1 MQTNRSLALEVDE
14 VRQKSISSIVL
25 FQILN
30 NPREGSIIDQ
40 SDTLVALTKFYPK
53 VWTISF
59 RKWYPKIKSLD
70 KFTKAGSRGRPTYFW
85 INFLNIVKAL
95 PTEVLPHSADS
106 ALDLL
111 NMVKEG
117 VDKSYQSSADIFE
130 GWKIYVQIIHFVSSL
145 LTEEDQL
152 IITKVNAW
160 PIVANYVNSTFT
172 RAEWETKS
180 LEALEVIAETLK
192 LNAMNSVVRQEWPRI
207 TEILVVS
214 IQTLHPE
221 QSKIYEDS
229 QDKAISMGD
238 RWSNVQRLLFL
249 SQTNIIARNELNKA
263 LMNILKTSLEV
274 LETRNGKPFAAAA
287 IVNKIIKW
295 CSEQISN
302 IQPAQMAVASF
313 VEISLPKLINSPSC
327 KFLCHILYTQHERE
341 DFKDIW
347 NSTLNKVLED
357 AKPHA
362 FLATLLNV
370 SIMPSNFSLPKSHI
384 KLQEFISRNIKLASN
399 GHCNWNDL
407 SFALH
412 DIDKILCDQNQY
424 SLMLILLETLDT
436 DREAANAIRALKTV
450 INEQNHDYLQD
461 ILRKPIG
468 SKLLSRILLASE
480 SSNEEIAKDSDQVQQ
495 QLRKVSR
502 DRLTGIE
509 EIIINV
515 IQLNL
520 ELAAN
525 SPLPI
530 EKIIDLA
537 KDQLEQ
543 TTANNNNIATRLMPP
558 LEDWNKILNYYM
570 QLPPNRDLKVI
581 NCLGGA
587 VSLIMSEPD
596 HADFCDGSVNPKDNY
611 GLTKLIR
618 IAKYF
623 AEMCHDS
630 NAFQMV
636 EKDTKKG
643 LYKAFLITIQ
653 LVNDNVTLAGE
664 YNLWD
669 KNMDDVESEVHD
681 INECA
686 SALFNE
692 WSQYGL
698 SEGYAFVRA
707 GNMDLFSEAK
717 GCSSTAFYNARVAA
731 TKTMELAEWHG
742 TQNYQEFL
750 PFASKEVYRQEQE
763 GKKLMTL
770 HTSY

>member
-14 VRQKSISSIVL
+14 VRKRSISSIVL

-40 SDTLVALTKFYPK
+40 SDTLVTLTKSYPK
-53 VWTISF
+53 VWIMSF
-59 RKWYPKIKSLD
+59 REWYPKIKSLD

-85 INFLNIVKAL
+85 INFLNIIKAL
-95 PTEVLPHSADS
+95 PMEVLPHSVDS
-106 ALDLL
+106 ALELL

-117 VDKSYQSSADIFE
+117 VDKSYQSSADILG
-130 GWKIYVQIIHFVSSL
+130 GWKIYVQIIHFVSSPM
-145 LTEEDQL
+145 TEEDQS

-160 PIVANYVNSTFT
+160 PIIAGYVNSTFT
-172 RAEWETKS
+172 RTEWETKP
-180 LEALEVIAETLK
+180 LEALEVIAEILK
-192 LNAMNSVVRQEWPRI
+192 LNAMNSVARQEWPRI

-221 QSKIYEDS
+221 QSKVYENS
-229 QDKAISMGD
+229 QDKVISMGD

-249 SQTNIIARNELNKA
+249 SQTNINARNELNKA

-274 LETRNGKPFAAAA
+274 LETRNGKPFAAAG
-287 IVNKIIKW
+287 IVNKIITC
-295 CSEQISN
+295 CSEQISDL
-302 IQPAQMAVASF
+302 QPAQTAVASF
-313 VEISLPKLINSPSC
+313 VGISLPKLINSPSC
-327 KFLCHILYTQHERE
+327 KFLCHILYAQHGRE

-347 NSTLNKVLED
+347 NSTLNTALED
-357 AKPHA
+357 AKPQA
-362 FLATLLNV
+362 LLATLLNV
-370 SIMPSNFSLPKSHI
+370 SIMPPNFSLPKSHI
-384 KLQEFISRNIKLASN
+384 KLQEFISKNIKLASN
-399 GHCNWNDL
+399 GHYNWNDL

-412 DIDKILCDQNQY
+412 DINKILCDENQY
-424 SLMLILLETLDT
+424 DLMLTLLEALET
-436 DREAANAIRALKTV
+436 DGKTVNAIKALKTI

-461 ILRKPIG
+461 FLRKPIG
-468 SKLLSRILLASE
+468 GKLLSHVLLASE
-480 SSNEEIAKDSDQVQQ
+480 SSNEEIAKESDQVQQ
-495 QLRKVSR
+495 QLRTISR
-502 DRLTGIE
+502 DRLTGID
-509 EIIINV
+509 EIILDV

-520 ELAAN
+520 TLAAK
-525 SPLPI
+525 SSLSI
-530 EKIIDLA
+530 EKVIDLA
-537 KDQLEQ
+537 KDQMEQ

-558 LEDWNKILNYYM
+558 LEDWNKVLNYYM

-581 NCLGGA
+581 NHLGGA
-587 VSLIMSEPD
+587 VSLIMSERD
-596 HADFCDGSVNPKDNY
+596 HTDLPDGSVNSKDNH

-643 LYKAFLITIQ
+643 LYKAFLITMQ

-669 KNMDDVESEVHD
+669 KNMDDVESEVLD

-698 SEGYAFVRA
+698 SEDYAFVRA
-707 GNMDLFSEAK
+707 GNMDLFFEAK
-717 GCSSTAFYNARVAA
+717 GLSSTAFYNARVAA
-731 TKTMELAEWHG
+731 TKTKELAEWHG

-750 PFASKEVYRQEQE
+750 PFTSKEVYRQEQE
-763 GKKLMTL
+763 GKKLITL
-770 HTSY
+770 YTSY